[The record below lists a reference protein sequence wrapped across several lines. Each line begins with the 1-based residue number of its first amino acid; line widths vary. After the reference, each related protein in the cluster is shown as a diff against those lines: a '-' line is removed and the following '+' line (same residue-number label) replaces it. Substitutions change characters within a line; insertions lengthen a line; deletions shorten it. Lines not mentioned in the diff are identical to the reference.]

1 MIQSDKKDLKSFEEG
16 MYLTVNIGTRLQVI
30 QGTRIDLICRVTG
43 FPTPRVNWVKGN
55 VRLEQRFEG
64 QGLFIVPY
72 DGTVSTLRIRGS
84 QPAQEDEVYGC
95 TAYNA
100 GGSVTAFSYVTFYG
114 MRLYRVP
121 FTW

>member
-1 MIQSDKKDLKSFEEG
+1 

-72 DGTVSTLRIRGS
+72 DENFFLTH
-84 QPAQEDEVYGC
+84 QC
-95 TAYNA
+95 
-100 GGSVTAFSYVTFYG
+100 SVHHPLYLVKIFYFSKYDNCK
-114 MRLYRVP
+114 L
-121 FTW
+121 